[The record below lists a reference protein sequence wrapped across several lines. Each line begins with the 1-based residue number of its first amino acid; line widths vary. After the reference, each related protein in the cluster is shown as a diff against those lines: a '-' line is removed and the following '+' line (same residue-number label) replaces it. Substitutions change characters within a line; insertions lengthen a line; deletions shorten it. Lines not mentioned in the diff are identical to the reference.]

1 MLPQVSCS
9 DIHQPCCRAMRGL
22 SPEPDGGTVC
32 TRYSGIIALYLKK
45 YRNYKYMELSL
56 LADLWEYLAV
66 EKHVPGRLS
75 LKVDLAV
82 RNHPKAA
89 TLSRSG
95 VSGLAAIRKTRLNIF
110 TRTLVVEYDTALL
123 PFERLDGLLRCPD
136 TDSMRAMAQQISLA

>member
-1 MLPQVSCS
+1 L
-9 DIHQPCCRAMRGL
+9 
-22 SPEPDGGTVC
+22 
-32 TRYSGIIALYLKK
+32 GIIALYLKK

-66 EKHVPGRLS
+66 EKHVPGKLS

-82 RNHPKAA
+82 RNHPAA
-89 TLSRSG
+89 ADLSRSG

-110 TRTLVVEYDTALL
+110 TRTLVVEYDTTLL